1 MTKNLNPSRRTI
13 KLDFGANDPTGKRNP
28 NTGKKESAFEI
39 KFTKW
44 AGKWT
49 LTQTQALNLAG
60 AKIENAAVFF
70 VRHDKRITSDLLI
83 HWGKDEYTIEDIN
96 YDDGLPPDGFDL
108 ITCSK
113 KVVDHG

>member
-1 MTKNLNPSRRTI
+1 MAKNLNPSRMII

-28 NTGKKESAFEI
+28 NTGKRESAFKI

-49 LTQTQALNLAG
+49 LTQTQALNL
-60 AKIENAAVFF
+60 AAVFF

-83 HWGKDEYTIEDIN
+83 HWGKDEYAIESIA